1 MVEEGLEVLL
11 HLYRVVLGL
20 RDAEDPH
27 LAVLPGPVLHEEEG
41 QQHEE
46 AAVVHDPPDVDVPLH
61 LVPRVGEPLQGI
73 AQRHQG
79 CKSCQVLLAGN
90 SN

>member
-1 MVEEGLEVLL
+1 MVEERLEVLL
-11 HLYRVVLGL
+11 HLDGVVLRL

-61 LVPRVGEPLQGI
+61 LVTGVGEPLQQQKG
-73 AQRHQG
+73 
-79 CKSCQVLLAGN
+79 
-90 SN
+90 